1 MNTTFTT
8 LSSTRGLLL
17 FLLMLLLGSSET
29 WAQTSTNFDVV
40 SIKRYKPLDQAV
52 EYVAMFKVVFSGYIE
67 DNTGRELGESD
78 FRVITTGTATG
89 TFATILTN
97 GNNAYV
103 TVKDMS
109 GTGSVGIEYTGP
121 TKSVYT
127 GGETYEIVDKRPTV
141 LSITRRNEEKLWGG
155 NAYPRYL
162 VIFSEPVTGVDAAD
176 FGVALDNTYATI
188 YSVEDANGSNYPE
201 FFDNNRLLGDFA
213 HREGSQYIV
222 MVGPVLGEGTLRLD
236 VNATGTGIADVSGS
250 NPLDGGFTA
259 GESYYFD
266 GVSPAVV
273 SINRQAPAT
282 AVSGPGSVTF
292 RVTFSEAVQGVDAAD
307 FGLVATGTVAGYGIG
322 TIAAVSASVY
332 DVTVNGIT
340 GEGSLR
346 LKIWPGYSR
355 TDLEINRYG
364 SFEAAILIL
373 TRFYVIRYGG
383 MATIYDFSSDLLR
396 LTNPLERFDANSTEG
411 ETYTISS
418 APANT
423 SPPVV
428 LNILRGDPA
437 YDSLNVRQGSF
448 VRTGEI
454 IVNFSEPVTGVD
466 AADFNLVLDAGVY
479 TTIYRVDPIDRV
491 YPLGAYITM
500 YPNAW
505 VVVLGRMQGLGNI
518 RVDVKPD
525 ATITDYQGNPL
536 TGGFTG
542 VGYHY
547 DAVTPLVR
555 SIRRTDPVPSVVP
568 PGSVTYRIT
577 FSEAVKGVDAPD
589 FGFDATGTVAGYS
602 ISTITPVSAS
612 VYDVTVSGIT
622 GEGTLGLKVWP
633 GFTLSDI
640 NNAAL
645 VSSELSFNPPPLEI
659 LIDEKTAINGGV
671 AVIFDFS
678 NGVPI
683 PSPSVFT
690 STIPFASD
698 PPYTYDNS
706 LEYGFTNGETYTI
719 TSTPVAASIN
729 PSTAQLNCAA
739 PTVRLTASAGTAY
752 LWSTGATTAAIEVTT
767 AGTYSVT
774 VTNNGATSVASATV
788 TGSTTPPTAGI
799 SPGSATLSCSTPSV
813 SLTATGGE
821 SYLWED
827 NSTNAVRTV
836 NAAGTYSVTVTGAN
850 GCTASARITVTGN
863 AADGLMTYYAD
874 ADGDSFGNANS
885 STSVCS
891 STPPDGYV
899 TNSTD
904 CDDTRRLYA
913 DGDRDGF
920 GAGAVVACGVAT
932 NTDCNDADKTVNTP
946 QTYYADADGDGFGN
960 LNSTTK
966 VCSSTPPAG
975 FVANSTDCDDA
986 RKLYA
991 DGDRDGFGAG
1001 VAVACGVTT
1010 NTDCNDNNAAIT
1022 PTTITSQP
1030 AGLSV
1035 VEKQTASFSVTAT
1048 GTNLTYQWY
1057 FNGTTAA
1064 HALKKGTAAVLTLKG
1079 AKLSFKETKP
1089 TDAGIYYVR
1098 ATGSCGSVLSV
1109 GAKLTVTSNRARVAA
1124 GEEGEPSWHL
1134 AVQAW
1139 PNPTTGRL
1147 QVRVTGAGEQPT
1159 VTLRLYTLM
1168 QRVAGAWTIPLENGE
1183 GEQTID
1189 IGKASEGIYI
1199 LAVEGEQNRVIQ
1211 KVIKSN

>member
-8 LSSTRGLLL
+8 LRSTRGLLL
-17 FLLMLLLGSSET
+17 FLLMLLLGSSQT

-40 SIKRYKPLDQAV
+40 SIKRYRPLDQAV

-78 FRVITTGTATG
+78 FRLITTGTATG

-103 TVKDMS
+103 AVKDMS
-109 GTGSVGIEYTGP
+109 GTGSLGIEYTGP

-127 GGETYEIVDKRPTV
+127 GGETYEIVDKRPAV
-141 LSITRRNEEKLWGG
+141 VSITRRNEEKLWGG
-155 NAYPRYL
+155 NAYPQYL

-188 YSVEDANGSNYPE
+188 YLVEDANGSNYPE

-222 MVGPVLGEGTLRLD
+222 TVGPVLGEGTLRLD
-236 VNATGTGIADVSGS
+236 VNATGTGIADVSGN

-282 AVSGPGSVTF
+282 AVSSPGSVTF
-292 RVTFSEAVQGVDAAD
+292 RVTFSEAVQGVDADD
-307 FGLVATGTVAGYGIG
+307 FGLVATGTVAGYRIG

-396 LTNPLERFDANSTEG
+396 LTNPLERFDVNSTEG

-418 APANT
+418 AP
-423 SPPVV
+423 PV
-428 LNILRGDPA
+428 
-437 YDSLNVRQGSF
+437 
-448 VRTGEI
+448 
-454 IVNFSEPVTGVD
+454 
-466 AADFNLVLDAGVY
+466 
-479 TTIYRVDPIDRV
+479 
-491 YPLGAYITM
+491 
-500 YPNAW
+500 
-505 VVVLGRMQGLGNI
+505 
-518 RVDVKPD
+518 
-525 ATITDYQGNPL
+525 
-536 TGGFTG
+536 
-542 VGYHY
+542 
-547 DAVTPLVR
+547 
-555 SIRRTDPVPSVVP
+555 
-568 PGSVTYRIT
+568 
-577 FSEAVKGVDAPD
+577 
-589 FGFDATGTVAGYS
+589 
-602 ISTITPVSAS
+602 
-612 VYDVTVSGIT
+612 
-622 GEGTLGLKVWP
+622 
-633 GFTLSDI
+633 
-640 NNAAL
+640 
-645 VSSELSFNPPPLEI
+645 
-659 LIDEKTAINGGV
+659 
-671 AVIFDFS
+671 
-678 NGVPI
+678 
-683 PSPSVFT
+683 
-690 STIPFASD
+690 
-698 PPYTYDNS
+698 
-706 LEYGFTNGETYTI
+706 
-719 TSTPVAASIN
+719 ASIN
-729 PSTAQLNCAA
+729 PITAGLSCIT
-739 PTVRLTASAGTAY
+739 PSVTLTASAGDAY
-752 LWSTGATTAAIEVTT
+752 LWSTGETTATIGVTAPGTYSVTVTTNGRTAEASAEVTGSTQAPTAGINPGAATLSCTNPSVSLTASGGVSYRWEDNSTSATRSVGT

-774 VTNNGATSVASATV
+774 VTA
-788 TGSTTPPTAGI
+788 
-799 SPGSATLSCSTPSV
+799 
-813 SLTATGGE
+813 
-821 SYLWED
+821 
-827 NSTNAVRTV
+827 
-836 NAAGTYSVTVTGAN
+836 AN
-850 GCTASARITVTGN
+850 GCTASAQITVTGD
-863 AADGLMTYYAD
+863 AADGLTTYF
-874 ADGDSFGNANS
+874 ADGDGDGFGALNS
-885 STSVCS
+885 PTTVCA
-891 STPPDGYV
+891 STPPAGFV
-899 TNSTD
+899 ANSTD
-904 CDDTRRLYA
+904 CDDTRKRYA
-913 DGDRDGF
+913 DGDGDGF
-920 GAGAVVACGVAT
+920 GAGPAVACGVT
-932 NTDCNDADKTVNTP
+932 TDTDCNDGDKTVNTT

-960 LNSTTK
+960 LTATTK
-966 VCSSTPPAG
+966 VCASTPPTG
-975 FVANSTDCDDA
+975 FVTNSTDCDDA

-1001 VAVACGVTT
+1001 VAVACGVATH
-1010 NTDCNDNNAAIT
+1010 TDCNDNNAAIT

-1035 VEKQTASFSVTAT
+1035 VEKQTASLSVAAT

-1079 AKLSFKETKP
+1079 AKLSFKEAKP

-1098 ATGSCGSVLSV
+1098 VTGSCSSVLSV

-1124 GEEGEPSWHL
+1124 AEEGEPSRHL

-1147 QVRVTGAGEQPT
+1147 QVRVTGAGEQPS

-1199 LAVEGEQNRVIQ
+1199 LAVEGEQNRVIR